1 MTSASHT
8 TSEPE
13 VTIVTCAVATA
24 DLATSR
30 GTTEGA
36 TFPKI
41 KEKSFKISSHN
52 HVFLVI
58 KYLSKLFFDPRKNS
72 SKIEKG
78 TLLKLRYCEK
88 ATKLKKKLSLFLTFM
103 SKQVGDF
110 FQIFVAF
117 PDNLNFKR
125 GCR

>member
-88 ATKLKKKLSLFLTFM
+88 ATKLKKKPFAFLDVYVKTSRRFFSNFCGLS
-103 SKQVGDF
+103 
-110 FQIFVAF
+110 
-117 PDNLNFKR
+117 R
-125 GCR
+125 

>member
-30 GTTEGA
+30 GTTDGA

-41 KEKSFKISSHN
+41 REKSFKISSHQ
-52 HVFLVI
+52 HVLLI
-58 KYLSKLFFDPRKNS
+58 KR
-72 SKIEKG
+72 
-78 TLLKLRYCEK
+78 
-88 ATKLKKKLSLFLTFM
+88 LKKALKISLCCSKWTLRKYEQCKFLIIEEQGLSM
-103 SKQVGDF
+103 IK
-110 FQIFVAF
+110 
-117 PDNLNFKR
+117 KR
-125 GCR
+125 GAIWNSIAL

>member
-36 TFPKI
+36 TFPTI
-41 KEKSFKISSHN
+41 REKSFKISSHK
-52 HVFLVI
+52 HVLLI
-58 KYLSKLFFDPRKNS
+58 KR
-72 SKIEKG
+72 
-78 TLLKLRYCEK
+78 
-88 ATKLKKKLSLFLTFM
+88 LKKALKISLCCSKWTLRKYEQCKFLTIEEQGLSM
-103 SKQVGDF
+103 IK
-110 FQIFVAF
+110 
-117 PDNLNFKR
+117 KR
-125 GCR
+125 GAIWNSIAL